1 MDYGYHCHLGRTVQ
15 LHISA
20 DDSMLKSRQGCLDLL
35 NQRIR
40 DLDQRSDKQTFL
52 ELLGQPF
59 VLPKLFELQPHR
71 GDEVCLISLLHVLLF
86 LSDNNFLIRMLYKDW
101 LLHNQS
107 FHYFIYMFDYY
118 CLLKCVL
125 SVIY

>member
-1 MDYGYHCHLGRTVQ
+1 MMDYGYHCHLSRTIN

-52 ELLGQPF
+52 ELHGQPF
-59 VLPKLFELQPHR
+59 VLSKLFELQPHR
-71 GDEVCLISLLHVLLF
+71 GDEVCPNTLIITLVA
-86 LSDNNFLIRMLYKDW
+86 
-101 LLHNQS
+101 
-107 FHYFIYMFDYY
+107 
-118 CLLKCVL
+118 
-125 SVIY
+125 